1 MHLFIRG
8 HGLLPCL
15 AGAVVFAAGCDL
27 VTYRPPVGRDFG
39 VPYAVRAGV
48 PVLVAPGRVLETP
61 ALDAAGRMY
70 TVVEYEGGCNPHAF
84 ALEFDARQADRT
96 IVWLI
101 HDDGGDRCE
110 ETVRDTVVVDLGSA
124 YRPGPIALETPSGDE
139 LLLTSVVGG
148 G

>member
-1 MHLFIRG
+1 MPAFVRG
-8 HGLLPCL
+8 ACTLPCL
-15 AGAVVFAAGCDL
+15 AVVALLAAGCDL

-39 VPYAVRAGV
+39 SPYAVRAGV

-61 ALDAAGRMY
+61 ALDPARRMY
-70 TVVEYEGGCNPHAF
+70 AVVEYEGGCNPHAF
-84 ALEFDARQADRT
+84 TLGSDTRQEDRT

-110 ETVRDTVVVDLGSA
+110 ELVRDTVVVDLGTA
-124 YRPGPIALETPSGDE
+124 YRPGPIALDTPGGDQ
-139 LLLTSVVGG
+139 LLLASLGG